1 MVSLGTVAEHTV
13 RSMWI
18 ANALAVGGIE
28 TSEHREASDAAQVA
42 EAFAASGTPLA
53 IISGPDALY
62 PEQVPALT
70 QALKA
75 RGARAVAVAG
85 RPGDHEAA
93 FRAAGV
99 DLFLYAG
106 ADLVQLLKTLH
117 THLGVA

>member
-1 MVSLGTVAEHTV
+1 
-13 RSMWI
+13 MWI
-18 ANALAVGGIE
+18 ANALAVGGID
-28 TSEHREASDAAQVA
+28 TAEHRDFPDAAHAA
-42 EAFAASGTPLA
+42 EAFVAAGTPLA
-53 IISGPDALY
+53 IISGPDTLY
-62 PEQVPALT
+62 PEQVPVLA

-75 RGARAVAVAG
+75 KGARAVAVAG

-106 ADLVQLLKTLH
+106 ADLFQLLKTLH